1 METPLVSVVVPTR
14 NRAPLLDRLLHALD
28 AQNYPHHEII
38 VVDDGSTDNTGAV
51 LAGWQGPDRLALRL
65 DRSRGSYAARNLGW
79 RRARGEIIAFT
90 DDDCLPQPT
99 WITEL
104 VRALEDAAAVAAQG
118 VTLARPGRITP
129 FTHQIE
135 QCRPGPPYRT
145 CNIAYRRSVLEA
157 LGGFDASFRWYADNI
172 LGIRA
177 AQQGDIAWVPRAI
190 VLHPPRPRA
199 WRNRAVWLARFDA
212 DVRHRQVLRQLGAER
227 LRAAPAALPL
237 VLWVL
242 RPLVKETLHHAR
254 YAARHPRDY
263 LCHMPSFIRDKR
275 ELLAALID
283 HRLRIRS
290 LHLEPL
296 SERPLVSVVI
306 ATRDRPG
313 YLHDVLSAL
322 QWQTYSSIEIIVVN
336 HGANERTHE
345 LARAFGVRHVTVSTG
360 TLGAVR
366 QAGVEAATGEVVAFV
381 DDDCVP
387 DPTWIQALVQA
398 FREQPDAV
406 GMQGRTLAEP
416 GSPLQHA
423 VSVETQNRL
432 YQTCNIAYRREAL
445 HVAGGFDPSFVRWF
459 EDTALAARILQ
470 LGPIGW
476 EPRALM
482 MHGAVPRRWLQR
494 CEWQQLI
501 ADERRL
507 AQHYRRFYWTTRG
520 PGWILTTIARWLIG
534 SPVKT
539 IMRCRR
545 SLTTEPRSYL
555 HLTLGLVRERITLIL
570 ALRDALTDLYDV
582 DYE

>member
-1 METPLVSVVVPTR
+1 METPLVSIVVPTR
-14 NRAPLLDRLLHALD
+14 NRAPLLHGLLHVLD

-38 VVDDGSTDNTGAV
+38 VVDDGSTDDTGAV
-51 LAGWQGPDRLALRL
+51 LACWQGPDRLALRL
-65 DRSRGSYAARNLGW
+65 DRSRGSYAARNFGW

-99 WITEL
+99 WISEL
-104 VRALEDAAAVAAQG
+104 VHALEGAAAVAAQG

-135 QCRPGPPYRT
+135 QRRPGPPYRT
-145 CNIAYRRSVLEA
+145 CNIAYHRSVLEA

-177 AQQGDIAWVPRAI
+177 AQQGDIAWAPRAL

-237 VLWVL
+237 VLWIL
-242 RPLVKETLHHAR
+242 RPLAKQTLHHVR
-254 YAARHPRDY
+254 YASRHPRDY
-263 LCHMPSFIRDKR
+263 LCHMPSFIKDKR
-275 ELLAALID
+275 ELLAALIE
-283 HRLRIRS
+283 HQLRVRS
-290 LHLEPL
+290 LHLEPV

-306 ATRDRPG
+306 ATRDRPD

-322 QWQTYSSIEIIVVN
+322 QRQTYSSIESIVVN
-336 HGANERTHE
+336 HGANENAME
-345 LARAFGVRHVTVSTG
+345 VARAFGVRQVSMGTG

-366 QAGVEAATGEVVAFV
+366 QAGVEVATGEVVAFV

-406 GMQGRTLAEP
+406 GMQGRTSAEP
-416 GSPLQHA
+416 GGPLQDA
-423 VSVETQNRL
+423 VLVETPNRL

-445 HVAGGFDPSFVRWF
+445 HRAGGFDPRFVRWF

-476 EPRALM
+476 EPRALAT
-482 MHGAVPRRWLQR
+482 HRAVPRRWLQR
-494 CEWQQLI
+494 CEWRQLI

-507 AQHYRRFYWTTRG
+507 AQQYRRFYWTTRG

-539 IMRCRR
+539 VMRHRR
-545 SLTTEPRSYL
+545 SLATEPRSYL
-555 HLTLGLVRERITLIL
+555 QLARGLVRERIALVL
-570 ALRDALTDLYDV
+570 ALRDALTDRKNLQR
-582 DYE
+582 

>member
-1 METPLVSVVVPTR
+1 MDMPLVSIVVPTR
-14 NRAPLLDRLLHALD
+14 DRAHLLSMLLQALD
-28 AQNYPHHEII
+28 AQDYPNREVI
-38 VVDDGSTDNTGAV
+38 VVDDGSTDDTAAL
-51 LAGWQGPDRLALRL
+51 LAHWEGPGRLALRL
-65 DRSRGSYAARNLGW
+65 DLSCGSYGARNLGW
-79 RRARGEIIAFT
+79 RQARGEIIAFT
-90 DDDCLPQPT
+90 DDDCIPRST
-99 WITEL
+99 WVTEL
-104 VRALEDAAAVAAQG
+104 VRALDNARAVAAQG
-118 VTLARPGRITP
+118 MTLAEPGRVTP

-135 QCRPGPPYRT
+135 QRRPGPPYRT
-145 CNIAYRRSVLEA
+145 CNIAYRRSVLEE

-177 AQQGDIAWVPRAI
+177 AQLGDIAWAPRAI
-190 VLHPPRPRA
+190 VLHPPRARA
-199 WRNRAVWLARFDA
+199 WRSRAVWLARFDA

-227 LRAAPAALPL
+227 LQAAPAVLPL

-242 RPLVKETLHHAR
+242 RPLAKETLHHVR

-263 LCHMPSFIRDKR
+263 LCHMTSFIRDKR
-275 ELLAALID
+275 ELLAALIENW
-283 HRLRIRS
+283 LRIRL

-296 SERPLVSVVI
+296 AEQPLVTVVI

-322 QWQTYSSIEIIVVN
+322 QRQTYSSIEIIVVN

-345 LARAFGVRHVTVSTG
+345 VARAFGVRQASISTG

-406 GMQGRTLAEP
+406 GLQGRTRAEP
-416 GSPLQHA
+416 GGPLQTA
-423 VSVETQNRL
+423 VSVETPNRL
-432 YQTCNIAYRREAL
+432 YQTCNIAYRQEAL
-445 HVAGGFDPSFVRWF
+445 HIAGGFDPSFVRWF

-476 EPRALM
+476 EPRAWV
-482 MHGAVPRRWLQR
+482 MHRAVPRRWLQR
-494 CEWQQLI
+494 CEWRQLI

-539 IMRCRR
+539 IMRHRR

-555 HLTLGLVRERITLIL
+555 QLTLGLVRERITLVL
-570 ALRDALTDLYDV
+570 ALHDLLTDLHDV
-582 DYE
+582 DHE